1 VSRAPKMRRLPRE
14 IREEVERAWRNDG
27 LTIDE
32 LMALLRARRMDV
44 ASDPERG
51 VSRSGLHRYLKNFD
65 ATAARMR
72 EAEQVARAVMGSL
85 GEDGERGDV
94 GRMLTQM
101 LRTISFNQLHEVEE
115 TGEKLRP
122 ADLMFLSKA
131 VKEMVSADK
140 VRADLEIRLRDRL
153 RLEADRKV
161 AAEIETAK
169 NAGADHRVAALEE
182 ARELVRGLL

>member
-1 VSRAPKMRRLPRE
+1 MRRSKVSRLPPE
-14 IREEVERAWRNDG
+14 VREEIERLWREG
-27 LTIDE
+27 RYTLDE
-32 LMALLRARRMDV
+32 LVLKLREMGPPDDV
-44 ASDPERG
+44 DLP
-51 VSRSGLHRYLKNFD
+51 SRAGLGAYLHRFD

-131 VKEMVSADK
+131 VKEMVAADK

-153 RLEADRKV
+153 RLEAERKV